1 VAEFAALGVTV
12 EPDQVDEE
20 EVLEI
25 WDINAD
31 VFGAFLAL
39 ETQWR
44 VVALVGMESARI
56 VRTGLD
62 YAAVDV
68 VLRRRGL
75 DGAQPFDDIA
85 VMEQASMAAF
95 GEAAEA

>member
-1 VAEFAALGVTV
+1 M
-12 EPDQVDEE
+12 DEE
-20 EVLEI
+20 EVFEI

-68 VLRRRGL
+68 VLRRRRLKGL
-75 DGAQPFDDIA
+75 GPFDDIA
-85 VMEQASMAAF
+85 EMEQASMAAF
-95 GEAAEA
+95 AEVADA